1 MSTEQTR
8 FDPSVEE
15 REIFTALSKNLEGF
29 LQAEHIPSSAMGL
42 SGTKADS
49 AIKLSTLVICRL
61 CFRKKGKRYYAV
73 PVSYSN
79 ALGTHFAFESKKDM
93 MVCYID
99 QLSDEDLQRLA
110 ELLKDIIRQAVYSL
124 PKEFDCCHLYEQC
137 SDAKRCVQDDW
148 SYALGCGYQRI
159 MKRGKYFY
167 GKNRNV

>member
-1 MSTEQTR
+1 MNNIIANPSNEEQIY
-8 FDPSVEE
+8 FDQIKEQL
-15 REIFTALSKNLEGF
+15 RTF
-29 LQAEHIPSSAMGL
+29 LAEDHIPTSAL
-42 SGTKADS
+42 AISGTKADS
-49 AIKLSTLVICRL
+49 AIKLSASVLCRF
-61 CFRKKGKRYYAV
+61 CFRSKGKRYFAV

-79 ALGTHFAFESKKDM
+79 VLGTHFAFESKKDM

-99 QLSDEDLQRLA
+99 QISNEDLQRLA

-137 SDAKRCVQDDW
+137 SDAKRCVQEDW